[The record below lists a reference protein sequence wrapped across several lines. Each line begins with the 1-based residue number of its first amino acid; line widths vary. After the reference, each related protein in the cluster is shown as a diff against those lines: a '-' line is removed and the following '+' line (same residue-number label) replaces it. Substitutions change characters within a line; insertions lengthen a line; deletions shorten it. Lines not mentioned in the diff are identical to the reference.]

1 MRPLDLISF
10 ARLGDLAVSAV
21 LLAGLYATMAY
32 GLGLIYGVLRV
43 VNLAHGGV
51 IMAGAY
57 IGWAMFDRL
66 GIDPYLSIP
75 VVMVVSFA
83 LGVAMYQGLVR
94 RLPRGAAGG
103 PASLLL
109 LFGVWLVLRNIAYLV
124 FTGNDRTI
132 RTAYSSRSLAILGSH
147 VSLTRLVVLGLGLA
161 IAIGLHLLLR
171 RTLIGR
177 AIRAV
182 AQNAD
187 SCTLVGIDVE
197 RIYTLTFG
205 IGTALAGVAGVL
217 LATIFSFSPASGSS
231 ELLRSFVV
239 VVLGGL
245 GSVFG
250 VVIAALIVATAEV
263 FAVLILPS
271 YLTSAVGFLLLVLV
285 LVLRP
290 GGLFGQR
297 VLA

>member
-1 MRPLDLISF
+1 MSRFVDLT
-10 ARLGDLAVSAV
+10 VSAV
-21 LLAGLYATMAY
+21 VLAGIYATTAY

-43 VNLAHGGV
+43 VNLAHGGA

-57 IGWAMFDRL
+57 VSWVIFAQL

-75 VVMVVSFA
+75 AVLVFSFL
-83 LGVAMYQGLVR
+83 LGVALYRGLVR

-124 FTGNDRTI
+124 FSGNDQTI
-132 RTAYSSRSLAILGSH
+132 LTSYSLRSLAIGSVH
-147 VSLTRLVVLGLGLA
+147 APLTRFVVLAISRA
-161 IAIGLHLLLR
+161 IAVGLHFLLR
-171 RTLIGR
+171 RTMMGR

-182 AQNAD
+182 AQNPD
-187 SCTLVGIDVE
+187 SCTLVGISVE
-197 RIYTLTFG
+197 RIYMLTFG
-205 IGTALAGVAGVL
+205 IGTALAGVAGAL
-217 LATIFSFSPASGSS
+217 LATMFSFNPTLGTP
-231 ELLRSFVV
+231 ELLRSFAV

-245 GSVFG
+245 GSIYG
-250 VVIAALIVATAEV
+250 VLIAALIVAGAESY
-263 FAVLILPS
+263 AVYIVPP
-271 YLTSAVGFLLLVLV
+271 YVTNAVGYLLLVVV
-285 LVLRP
+285 LVVRP

>member
-1 MRPLDLISF
+1 M
-10 ARLGDLAVSAV
+10 ARLADLVVSAV

-57 IGWAMFDRL
+57 LGWILFDRL
-66 GIDPYLSIP
+66 GVDPYLAIP
-75 VVMVVSFA
+75 AVLVVGFA
-83 LGVAMYQGLVR
+83 LGVAMYRVLVR

-124 FTGNDRTI
+124 FTGDDQVI
-132 RTAYSSRSLAILGSH
+132 RTAYSSRSLAILGTH
-147 VSLTRLVVLGLGLA
+147 VSLTRLVVLAIGLM
-161 IAIGLHLLLR
+161 IAVGLHLLLR
-171 RTLIGR
+171 RTLLGR

-217 LATIFSFSPASGSS
+217 FATIYSFNPASGSS
-231 ELLRSFVV
+231 ELLKSFVV

-245 GSVFG
+245 GSMFG
-250 VVIAALIVATAEV
+250 VVLAALVVAAAEV
-263 FAVLILPS
+263 FAVLVLPS

-290 GGLFGQR
+290 GGLFGHR

>member
-1 MRPLDLISF
+1 MS
-10 ARLGDLAVSAV
+10 RLVDMILSAV

-51 IMAGAY
+51 IMVGAY
-57 IGWAMFDRL
+57 LGWYLHEQL
-66 GIDPYLSIP
+66 GIDPYLTIP
-75 VVMVVSFA
+75 VVLVVSFG
-83 LGVAMYQGLVR
+83 LGVVMYRLLVR

-124 FTGNDRTI
+124 FTGNDQAI
-132 RTAYSSRSLAILGSH
+132 RTAYSSRSIGVLGSH
-147 VSLTRLVVLGLGLA
+147 VSVNRLVVLG
-161 IAIGLHLLLR
+161 IAVVIAVCMHLLLR
-171 RTLIGR
+171 KTLLGR

-187 SCTLVGIDVE
+187 SCTLVGVDVE

-217 LATIFSFSPASGSS
+217 LATIFSFNPSSGSS
-231 ELLRSFVV
+231 ELLKAFVV

-245 GSVFG
+245 GSVYG
-250 VVIAALIVATAEV
+250 VALAALIVATAEV
-263 FAVLILPS
+263 FAILILPS
-271 YLTSAVGFLLLVLV
+271 YLTTAVGFLLLVLV
-285 LVLRP
+285 LVVRP
-290 GGLFGQR
+290 GGLFGTR
-297 VLA
+297 VLS

>member
-1 MRPLDLISF
+1 M
-10 ARLGDLAVSAV
+10 ARLADLVVSAV

-57 IGWAMFDRL
+57 LGWILFDRF
-66 GIDPYLSIP
+66 GVDPYLAIP
-75 VVMVVSFA
+75 VVLVGGFA
-83 LGVAMYQGLVR
+83 LGVAMYRVLVR

-124 FTGNDRTI
+124 FTGNDRAI
-132 RTAYSSRSLAILGSH
+132 RTAYSSRSLAILGTH
-147 VSLTRLVVLGLGLA
+147 VSLTRLVVLAIGLV
-161 IAIGLHLLLR
+161 IAVGLHLLLR
-171 RTLIGR
+171 RTLLGR

-197 RIYTLTFG
+197 RIYLVTFG

-217 LATIFSFSPASGSS
+217 FATVYSFNPASGAP
-231 ELLRSFVV
+231 ELLKSFVV

-245 GSVFG
+245 GSMSG
-250 VVIAALIVATAEV
+250 VALAALVVAAAEV

-271 YLTSAVGFLLLVLV
+271 YLTTAVGFLLLVLV

-290 GGLFGQR
+290 GGLFGHR

>member
-1 MRPLDLISF
+1 MERLLDL
-10 ARLGDLAVSAV
+10 ALSAI

-32 GLGLIYGVLRV
+32 GLGLIYGTLRV

-57 IGWAMFDRL
+57 LGWTLHEGF
-66 GIDPYLSIP
+66 GVDPYLTIP
-75 VVMVVSFA
+75 VVAVAAFG
-83 LGVAMYQGLVR
+83 LGVLMYQLLVR
-94 RLPRGAAGG
+94 RLPRGPAGG

-109 LFGVWLVLRNIAYLV
+109 LFGVWLVLRNIAYLI
-124 FTGNDRTI
+124 FTGNDQTI

-147 VSLTRLVVLGLGLA
+147 VSVNRLVVLG
-161 IAIGLHLLLR
+161 IAVVIAVAMHVLLKHTQL
-171 RTLIGR
+171 GR

-187 SCTLVGIDVE
+187 SCTLVGIDVN

-205 IGTALAGVAGVL
+205 IGSALAGVAGVL
-217 LATIFSFSPASGSS
+217 LATLFSFSPNAGAS
-231 ELLRSFVV
+231 ELLKSFVV

-250 VVIAALIVATAEV
+250 ISVAALIVATAEV
-263 FAVLILPS
+263 FAILILPS
-271 YLTSAVGFLLLVLV
+271 YLTTAVGFLLLVLV
-285 LVLRP
+285 LILRP
-290 GGLFGQR
+290 GGLFGYR
-297 VLA
+297 VLS

>member
-1 MRPLDLISF
+1 VDRF
-10 ARLGDLAVSAV
+10 VDLAVSAV

-32 GLGLIYGVLRV
+32 GLGIIYGVLRV

-57 IGWAMFDRL
+57 LGWILHRSL
-66 GIDPYLSIP
+66 GLDPYLSIP
-75 VVMVVSFA
+75 IVVVATFL
-83 LGVAMYQGLVR
+83 LGVAMYRVLVR
-94 RLPRGAAGG
+94 HLPRGAAGG

-109 LFGVWLVLRNIAYLV
+109 LFGAWLVLRNVAYLL
-124 FTGNDRTI
+124 FTGNDHAI
-132 RTAYSSRSLAILGSH
+132 RTAYSTLSVPFLGSR
-147 VSLTRLVVLGLGLA
+147 VSVNRLAVLV
-161 IAIGLHLLLR
+161 IALVTPALLHALLR
-171 RTLIGR
+171 RTYLGK

-197 RIYTLTFG
+197 RVYGVTFG
-205 IGTALAGVAGVL
+205 IGTALAGLAGL
-217 LATIFSFSPASGSS
+217 LSATLFSFIPGFGAG
-231 ELLRSFVV
+231 ELLKSFVV

-250 VVIAALIVATAEV
+250 TFLAALILAVVEV
-263 FAVLILPS
+263 FAILVLPS
-271 YLTSAVGFLLLVLV
+271 YLTAAVGFVMLVLV
-285 LVLRP
+285 LVVRP

-297 VLA
+297 VLG

>member
-1 MRPLDLISF
+1 MSRLLDMVL
-10 ARLGDLAVSAV
+10 SAL

-43 VNLAHGGV
+43 VNLAHGGI

-57 IGWAMFDRL
+57 LSWYLYERF

-75 VVMVVSFA
+75 IVMAASFV
-83 LGVAMYQGLVR
+83 LGVIMYQGLVR
-94 RLPRGAAGG
+94 WLPRGAAGG

-124 FTGNDRTI
+124 FTGNDQTI
-132 RTAYSSRSLAILGSH
+132 RTSYSSRSLAILGSH
-147 VSLTRLVVLGLGLA
+147 VSVTRLAVLG
-161 IAIGLHLLLR
+161 IALVIAVAMHLLLR
-171 RTLIGR
+171 RTQTGR

-187 SCTLVGIDVE
+187 SCTVVGVDVN

-205 IGTALAGVAGVL
+205 IGSALAGVAGVL
-217 LATIFSFSPASGSS
+217 LATIFSFSPSTGSS
-231 ELLRSFVV
+231 ELLKSFVV

-245 GSVFG
+245 GSIYG
-250 VVIAALIVATAEV
+250 VAVAALIVAAVEV
-263 FAVLILPS
+263 FAILVLPA
-271 YLTSAVGFLLLVLV
+271 YLTTAVGFVLLVLV

-297 VLA
+297 VLS

>member
-1 MRPLDLISF
+1 M
-10 ARLGDLAVSAV
+10 ARFIDLALSAIM
-21 LLAGLYATMAY
+21 LAGLYATMAY

-57 IGWAMFDRL
+57 LGWVLFERW
-66 GIDPYLSIP
+66 GIDPYLSLPLVI
-75 VVMVVSFA
+75 VASFG
-83 LGVAMYQGLVR
+83 LGILMYRLLVR
-94 RLPRGAAGG
+94 HLPRGPAGG

-109 LFGVWLVLRNIAYLV
+109 LFGTWLVLRNVAYLL
-124 FTGNDRTI
+124 FTGNDQAI
-132 RTAYSSRSLAILGSH
+132 RTSYSTSSVVFLGTH
-147 VSLTRLVVLGLGLA
+147 VSVNRLAVLA
-161 IAIGLHLLLR
+161 IATVIPVLLHLLLT
-171 RTLIGR
+171 RTYTGR

-197 RIYTLTFG
+197 KIYALTFG
-205 IGTALAGVAGVL
+205 IGTALAGVAGL
-217 LATIFSFSPASGSS
+217 LSATIFSFNPGFGSG
-231 ELLRSFVV
+231 ELLKSFVV

-245 GSVFG
+245 GSVLGIG
-250 VVIAALIVATAEV
+250 VAALILAVVEV
-263 FAVLILPS
+263 FAILVLPS
-271 YLTSAVGFLLLVLV
+271 YLTSAVGFVMLVLV

-297 VLA
+297 VLG